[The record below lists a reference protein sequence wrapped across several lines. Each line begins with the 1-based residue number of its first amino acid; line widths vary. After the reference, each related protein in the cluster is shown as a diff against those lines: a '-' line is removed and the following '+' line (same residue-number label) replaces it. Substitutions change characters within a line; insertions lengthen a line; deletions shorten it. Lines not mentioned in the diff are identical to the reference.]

1 MSLSVPLL
9 NIHTKS
15 RVLATL
21 QNSESSYQSIWLLLV
36 GCYILLPACKVE
48 MWVKRQLFWQGVD
61 DVKMRVTPA
70 WCGWVGIT
78 TFMLGPTFQLVFSWT
93 LKISNQENGRFIY
106 PKDSQRRGTSWVLQ
120 LKAFSETIFSK
131 WINFQTR
138 HCKEVYCHWNKISLS
153 FQTARLSE
161 ANSFSPTVQLEFIWT
176 FKMSDQQSYWF
187 AKPND
192 NLNSFL
198 NTCVTAKRLFK
209 YNFFEMNEFRN

>member
-1 MSLSVPLL
+1 MTLKCGSHPPDAGE
-9 NIHTKS
+9 
-15 RVLATL
+15 LA
-21 QNSESSYQSIWLLLV
+21 LLLS
-36 GCYILLPACKVE
+36 CLD
-48 MWVKRQLFWQGVD
+48 QLFSWSSVGPWKYPIK
-61 DVKMRVTPA
+61 KM
-70 WCGWVGIT
+70 VGSYI
-78 TFMLGPTFQLVFSWT
+78 
-93 LKISNQENGRFIY
+93 
-106 PKDSQRRGTSWVLQ
+106 QRTVRGASWVLQ

-138 HCKEVYCHWNKISLS
+138 HCKEVCCHWNKISLS

-209 YNFFEMNEFRN
+209 YNFFEMNDFRT